1 MGKVVDILSG
11 KETFDYHPLPNKKYK
26 VILADPNWAFSTWS
40 SKGKG
45 RSAEKHYE
53 SNTVDEICHLEI
65 EDEFGHNA
73 EPINTGRCCDS
84 CNSTFVIPHRIK
96 LQFESECG

>member
-1 MGKVVDILSG
+1 MDCS
-11 KETFDYHPLPNKKYK
+11 
-26 VILADPNWAFSTWS
+26 
-40 SKGKG
+40 
-45 RSAEKHYE
+45 
-53 SNTVDEICHLEI
+53 ICHLEI